1 MKKFKK
7 MAYIVLIIA
16 VVVLSLT
23 IYTNASKND
32 KENQKEK
39 ILAEIKFVEVK
50 LINIFNSMN
59 NIKIND
65 YNIATIEISKESNTE
80 SETEKGEEST
90 QGGQGNQG
98 SQSGQESGQSSEES
112 SSSQGGQSGGNSSSQ
127 GGESSGKTSGGEGSQ
142 EESKKNQKNFELESN
157 EILISEGEQINWD
170 NIKIEI
176 ENLYDDLP
184 SITMDLYQISNMN
197 QEDILNFNKEYDNL
211 TTVVKKEDKQATL
224 QQVSKVYDFLPKF
237 LRNLGQDELYTIS
250 VETKAN
256 IFKAYSKLDD
266 DNWEEI
272 SNDVKQGIDSY
283 SKLLTN
289 TNIQKQKQS
298 NISKGYIMINE
309 LQNAVNMKDKEV
321 FLIKYKNLLE
331 EINVI

>member
-32 KENQKEK
+32 KENQREK
-39 ILAEIKFVEVK
+39 ILSEIKFVEVK

-80 SETEKGEEST
+80 SETEEGEEST
-90 QGGQGNQG
+90 QGSQDSQG
-98 SQSGQESGQSSEES
+98 GQESGQSSEGS
-112 SSSQGGQSGGNSSSQ
+112 SSSQ
-127 GGESSGKTSGGEGSQ
+127 GGESSGGEDSQ
-142 EESKKNQKNFELESN
+142 EESKKNQKNFELEAN
-157 EILISEGEQINWD
+157 EILISENKQINWD